1 MINPPHAKADS
12 AEIKAALAARKVA
25 AKAYAAA
32 VRHYDSV
39 PARDEVEKEVAF
51 FYLGKA
57 TDALKAARA
66 ECLRIGNRIA
76 TENFNRHFNT
86 LAR

>member
-1 MINPPHAKADS
+1 MNNTPHEKADT

-25 AKAYAAA
+25 SKNYAAA
-32 VRHYDSV
+32 VRHYDSI

-66 ECLRIGNRIA
+66 DFIRIGNRLA
-76 TENFNRHFNT
+76 TENFNR